1 MMLNPV
7 MDVGRK
13 EMTSKQVKELLSSE
27 KGASELY
34 KINLRYFEKIDEV
47 AELYTNSDLLNE
59 YELSHSMDVLTGCYA
74 KLNPIAGAMEAILEE
89 MEYGTE
95 CREYSKLETVKTT
108 DTNVIKAKARD
119 SVKDIRHY
127 FADFS
132 RYCQSAQALVT
143 TAQSRLK
150 RLSIES
156 AAKGVDFKGE
166 TSQPAV
172 KEYQDNS
179 IKQDIGWNQ

>member
-1 MMLNPV
+1 
-7 MDVGRK
+7 
-13 EMTSKQVKELLSSE
+13 MTSKQVKELLSSE

-47 AELYTNSDLLNE
+47 AELYTNSDLLDE
-59 YELSHSMDVLTGCYA
+59 YTLSHSMDVLTGCYA

-127 FADFS
+127 LADFS
-132 RYCQSAQALVT
+132 RYCQSAQALVV

-150 RLSIES
+150 RLSVES
-156 AAKGVDFKGE
+156 GLKGVDFKGS
-166 TSQPAV
+166 TSEPAV
-172 KEYQDNS
+172 QERQKPRED
-179 IKQDIGWNQ
+179 IKAPIYDKVKTDIGWA

>member
-1 MMLNPV
+1 
-7 MDVGRK
+7 
-13 EMTSKQVKELLSSE
+13 MTSKQVKELLSSE

-34 KINLRYFEKIDEV
+34 KINLRYFEKIDEI
-47 AELYTNSDLLNE
+47 ADLYTNSDLLDE
-59 YELSHSMDVLTGCYA
+59 YTLSHSMDVLTGCYA

-119 SVKDIRHY
+119 SVRDIRHY
-127 FADFS
+127 LADFS
-132 RYCQSAQALVT
+132 RYCQSAQALVV

-150 RLSIES
+150 RLSVES
-156 AAKGVDFKGE
+156 GLKGVDFKGA
-166 TSQPAV
+166 TSEPAV
-172 KEYQDNS
+172 
-179 IKQDIGWNQ
+179 IKKQVEEKKDVSWS